1 MWRDWALFIMKFS
14 IAMSVADLALVI
26 VLIGSGINVPPQLY
40 FAPNIAGNSFMNAL
54 TKFAAESSSNYISVD
69 VIYFFFYVIPSGLL
83 FAITN
88 LVFGVLAGFPLMVWN
103 IANLLNAPLPDTV
116 AFLSMA
122 IAFQSL
128 TWVYL
133 IDSLIGWLFI
143 GRTMH
148 GEAGD

>member
-14 IAMSVADLALVI
+14 IALSIADLALVI
-26 VLIGSGINVPPQLY
+26 VLVGSGINVTPQLY
-40 FAPNIAGNSFMNAL
+40 FAPNIAGNPFINAL
-54 TKFAAESSSNYISVD
+54 AKFAAESSNNYMHID
-69 VIYFFFYVIPSGLL
+69 VIYFFYYVIPYGLL
-83 FAITN
+83 FAISN
-88 LVFGVLAGFPLMVWN
+88 LGFGILAGFPIMVWN
-103 IANLLNAPLPDTV
+103 IANLLNAPLPDTI

-148 GEAGD
+148 GEAGE